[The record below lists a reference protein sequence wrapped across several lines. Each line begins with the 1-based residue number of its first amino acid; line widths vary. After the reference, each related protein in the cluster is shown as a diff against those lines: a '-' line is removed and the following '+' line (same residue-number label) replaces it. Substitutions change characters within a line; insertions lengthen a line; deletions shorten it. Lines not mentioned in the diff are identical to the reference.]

1 MSKRLPIQENE
12 THVCFGHACDD
23 CHYCTAGT
31 CCGEAVVEAELPDL
45 GSWRGKPKVPLGQMR
60 MTQDGKV
67 VCHICGEEFVA
78 LWMHI
83 QRRHGIDAHE
93 YRAYF
98 GLRTTEPLCGPA
110 MYESRADRQAA
121 TEEARDEEA
130 KVEQAQRLA
139 RYRMDF
145 TSEQRSIWSRSREQ
159 RLQAVGAG
167 IARQSAVGAAAWQS
181 RRLTDPDADRK
192 WRGKLIVAK
201 RRRLDEG
208 TTCVVCGAQF
218 CVVNSRQIKA
228 RSPRKTCGAPECKSE
243 IKRRA
248 QRASAIA
255 KKEAR
260 HAAHPS

>member
-1 MSKRLPIQENE
+1 
-12 THVCFGHACDD
+12 
-23 CHYCTAGT
+23 
-31 CCGEAVVEAELPDL
+31 VVEADLPEM
-45 GSWRGKPKVPLGQMR
+45 GSWKGPIKVPLGQVR
-60 MTQDGKV
+60 ITDDGKI
-67 VCHICGEEFVA
+67 VCHICNGHFKA

-83 QRRHGIDAHE
+83 QKSHNINADQ

-110 MYESRADRQAA
+110 LYEARSDRQGA

-130 KVEQAQRLA
+130 KVEQAARLE

-145 TSEQRSIWSRSREQ
+145 TSEQRSAWSRNREQ

-167 IARQSAVGAAAWQS
+167 IARQSAAGVAAWQQ

-201 RRRLDEG
+201 RKRLDEG
-208 TTCVVCGAQF
+208 TTCSVCGAQF

-228 RSPRKTCGAPECKSE
+228 RSPRKTCGTPECTSE

-248 QRASAIA
+248 QRASAEA

-260 HAAHPS
+260 HAASPS